1 MKESL
6 KVTKKY
12 RKKLLDINESL
23 AQSLNLLTANEKKK
37 TLLIVLIQTLLGILD
52 LIGVA
57 LIGILAA
64 LTISGIESQKPG
76 NRVSRFLEIT
86 NLDSYTFQFQALM
99 LAILATIL
107 FVSRTIISVY
117 FTRRILHFLSRR
129 GAEISATAMEK
140 HISRSLQEINTRTV
154 QETIYLLTVGIIV
167 VTLGILGTL
176 MILATDLILL
186 LVMMFGLFIVNPI
199 IALISLSL
207 FSIIGVALYF
217 LLGKRAKELGELN
230 AHLSVSNSLEIQN
243 SILSYRE
250 MYVKSRRKYFIDNF
264 KGTRFALANVLAEV
278 QFLPNISKYVIE
290 SSVIVTSTV
299 ICAVQFLISDSHNA
313 IATLSVFLA
322 AGSRITPALM
332 RMQQGAIQL
341 KGSLATAA
349 PTLIFLKEL
358 EGIESAQVVSRDLDI
373 KHLGFSANVS
383 ISNVDFKYPG
393 SNEVLIEDFSLEI
406 RAGDKVALVGTS
418 GVGKSTLMDLIL
430 GILKPDSGEIMIS
443 GMQPHEAI
451 SRWPGA
457 LSYVPQ
463 DIYIIAGTVRENIVL
478 GYSRTE
484 IGDAAIE
491 SAVVKS
497 QLSDYVQSLNHG
509 IDSELQENGR
519 DLSGGQ
525 KQRIGIARALIT
537 NPQLLLLDEA
547 TSSLDGQTELSL
559 SDSISGLENH
569 VTVIAIAHR
578 LSTIM
583 HYNKIVFLVGGGRYL
598 VGTFNELRNASA
610 EFDSQ
615 AKLMGL

>member
-583 HYNKIVFLVGGGRYL
+583 HYNTIVFLVGGGRYL